1 MCKRLLTIFSVLLA
15 AAALPA
21 LFAQEKNQPVLQY
34 VDGNGNSYEFTQ
46 DGSSYVLDFAPV
58 KKDMKSRKYDGGEP
72 ATRRVSKEN
81 FDKVLAR
88 MDEVIKKKRLAR
100 SRDRGTALIIK
111 QVKDD
116 FKEYVLPEGSKD
128 IKEIEALLYT
138 LF

>member
-1 MCKRLLTIFSVLLA
+1 MKLTQSILV
-15 AAALPA
+15 AALFILIAAPVG
-21 LFAQEKNQPVLQY
+21 AQEKPMPVLQY
-34 VDGNGNSYEFTQ
+34 VDGNGNSYEFTA
-46 DGSSYVLDFAPV
+46 DGSDYVLDFAPV

-72 ATRRVSKEN
+72 ATRRVSKEK
-81 FDKVLAR
+81 FETVQAR
-88 MDEVIKKKRLAR
+88 MDDVIKKKRTTR

-111 QVKDD
+111 LVKDD

>member
-1 MCKRLLTIFSVLLA
+1 MTQVRIFAYIALALCLSA
-15 AAALPA
+15 AAV
-21 LFAQEKNQPVLQY
+21 AQEKAMPVLQY
-34 VDGNGNSYEFTQ
+34 VDGNGNSYEFST
-46 DGSSYVLDFAPV
+46 DGGDYVLDFAPV

-72 ATRRVSKEN
+72 ATRRVSKQK
-81 FDKVLAR
+81 FDQVLAR
-88 MDEVIKKKRLAR
+88 MDEAIQKKRTTR

-111 QVKDD
+111 LVKDD

>member
-1 MCKRLLTIFSVLLA
+1 MKPIFTLGLSMLLA
-15 AAALPA
+15 VVLS
-21 LFAQEKNQPVLQY
+21 AQEKSMPVLQY
-34 VDGNGNSYEFTQ
+34 VDGNGNSYEFTA
-46 DGSSYVLDFAPV
+46 DGSDYVLDFAPV

-72 ATRRVSKEN
+72 ATRRVSKEK
-81 FDKVLAR
+81 FDAVQAR
-88 MDEVIKKKRLAR
+88 MDDVIKKKRTTR

-111 QVKDD
+111 LVKDD

>member
-1 MCKRLLTIFSVLLA
+1 MKPILA
-15 AAALPA
+15 ISLSMLIAVALS
-21 LFAQEKNQPVLQY
+21 AQEKPMPVLQY
-34 VDGNGNSYEFTQ
+34 VDGNGNSYEFTA

-72 ATRRVSKEN
+72 ATRRVSKEK
-81 FDKVLAR
+81 FDTVQAR
-88 MDEVIKKKRLAR
+88 MDEVIKKKRLAS

-111 QVKDD
+111 LVKDD
-116 FKEYVLPEGSKD
+116 FKEYVLPQNSKD

>member
-1 MCKRLLTIFSVLLA
+1 MLIAV
-15 AAALPA
+15 ALS
-21 LFAQEKNQPVLQY
+21 AQEKPMPVLQY
-34 VDGNGNSYEFTQ
+34 VDGNGNSYEFTA

-72 ATRRVSKEN
+72 ATRRVSKEK
-81 FDKVLAR
+81 FDTVQAR
-88 MDEVIKKKRLAR
+88 MDEVIKKKRLAS

-111 QVKDD
+111 LVKDD
-116 FKEYVLPEGSKD
+116 FKEYVLPQNSKD

>member
-1 MCKRLLTIFSVLLA
+1 MKVAQLILVTAFSILISA
-15 AAALPA
+15 PA
-21 LFAQEKNQPVLQY
+21 VGQEKPMPVLQY
-34 VDGNGNSYEFTQ
+34 VDGNGNSYEFTA
-46 DGSSYVLDFAPV
+46 DGSDYVLDFAPV

-72 ATRRVSKEN
+72 ATRRVSKEK
-81 FDKVLAR
+81 FDTVLAR
-88 MDEVIKKKRLAR
+88 MDDVIKKKRTTR

-111 QVKDD
+111 LVKDD

>member
-1 MCKRLLTIFSVLLA
+1 MKVAQLILVTAFSILICA
-15 AAALPA
+15 PA
-21 LFAQEKNQPVLQY
+21 VAQEKPMPVLQY
-34 VDGNGNSYEFTQ
+34 VDGNGNSYEFTA
-46 DGSSYVLDFAPV
+46 DGSDYVLDFAPV

-72 ATRRVSKEN
+72 ATRRVSKEK
-81 FDKVLAR
+81 FDTVLAR
-88 MDEVIKKKRLAR
+88 MDDVIKKKRTTR

-111 QVKDD
+111 LVKDD